1 MTTAT
6 VAVISAAAVVVVYAL
21 WVGIPLW
28 MVNKR
33 PDTAPD
39 NELPEYLR
47 LRYQYE
53 RLREHR
59 HERELAGSRR

>member
-6 VAVISAAAVVVVYAL
+6 VAVISAAAVVVFYAL
-21 WVGIPLW
+21 WVAIPLW

-47 LRYQYE
+47 LRHEYE
-53 RLREHR
+53 PDR
-59 HERELAGSRR
+59 ERELAGSRR

>member
-1 MTTAT
+1 MTTGT
-6 VAVISAAAVVVVYAL
+6 IAVISAAAVVVVYAL

-28 MVNKR
+28 MVHKR

-47 LRYQYE
+47 LRHEYQ
-53 RLREHR
+53 R
-59 HERELAGSRR
+59 ERELAGSCR